1 MTRNSFT
8 TYTGVSYTTVYVNM
22 ELFHRLVLF
31 YNYCPLDRSRPSVTK
46 CVHYDRAHAHVRAP
60 AAPGSSFMRVVI
72 YRQLPR
78 ISVSFYCCACARDL
92 LQREDDAT
100 VISSTWTRRLIR
112 RTLKELKKNGVNL
125 TYYFFAILT

>member
-1 MTRNSFT
+1 MEPVQNQFYYVHPSII
-8 TYTGVSYTTVYVNM
+8 YTTVYVNT

-31 YNYCPLDRSRPSVTK
+31 YNDCPLDRSRPSVTK

-60 AAPGSSFMRVVI
+60 AAPASSFMRVVI

-112 RTLKELKKNGVNL
+112 RTLEELKKKTGL
-125 TYYFFAILT
+125 I